1 MQTSLAKCFVTL
13 NLIMAKSDVSLFA
26 KLNLPPALLDVERL
40 DDGRFTVY
48 DRWRGRRVAL
58 TPEEWVR
65 QHFVSMLVD
74 CKGYL
79 SGRIANEIS
88 IRLNGTDR
96 RCDTVVYDGA
106 MRPLMIIEYK
116 APDVKVTQAVFDQ
129 IARYA
134 MVLRAPYLAVSNGL
148 CHYCCRMDYDGGTY
162 EFLKEI
168 PDYLSML

>member
-13 NLIMAKSDVSLFA
+13 NLIMAKSDSTFFT
-26 KLNLPPALLDVERL
+26 KLNLPPAELDVERL
-40 DDGRFTVY
+40 PDGRLTVY

-58 TPEEWVR
+58 TPEESVR
-65 QHFVSMLVD
+65 QHFVSMLVR
-74 CKGYL
+74 CKGYI
-79 SGRIANEIS
+79 SGRIANEIA
-88 IRLNGTDR
+88 ITLNGTAR
-96 RCDTVVYDGA
+96 RCDTVVYDGS
-106 MRPLMIIEYK
+106 MQPWMIVEYK
-116 APDVKVTQAVFDQ
+116 APDVKITQTVFDQ

-168 PDYLSML
+168 PDYPSIV